1 MFPPNP
7 LAFGSEI
14 RESAWICD
22 WEFLFAALKL
32 KWIREPD
39 SWCINSLQIT
49 AVDFI
54 EIQFYKMF
62 SVDSKVQVW
71 VLDIDITCSYGKL
84 FQIVRYASAEK
95 GWVIARESQGKEENT
110 PLHHHYPTH
119 SCPPLMPSSPLKSL
133 KHQKL
138 YWTWYLHDNRKKI
151 WNKHWSFLDS
161 SPLF

>member
-1 MFPPNP
+1 MRS
-7 LAFGSEI
+7 GSLPGFVIENF
-14 RESAWICD
+14 SQSKA
-22 WEFLFAALKL
+22 
-32 KWIREPD
+32 KWIRETD

-84 FQIVRYASAEK
+84 FQIVGYASAEK

-110 PLHHHYPTH
+110 PLHHHYPPPPP
-119 SCPPLMPSSPLKSL
+119 CPKKIKIDLLSWYFTDNKRQYQISVSSPEISWIVEKICNKVRNYFVNLGEK
-133 KHQKL
+133 
-138 YWTWYLHDNRKKI
+138 KKI
-151 WNKHWSFLDS
+151 L
-161 SPLF
+161 